1 MTNKALLNHRH
12 VGVDTTSPV
21 IHSNVPGSFRL
32 VELHAG
38 KLGSEVQCSLIHSFW
53 ANATYGV
60 SPSSFFSKDIG
71 LSDQVFQVAEI
82 YTLP

>member
-53 ANATYGV
+53 ANATYEA
-60 SPSSFFSKDIG
+60 
-71 LSDQVFQVAEI
+71 LSYIWGEPIFILQ
-82 YTLP
+82 